1 MAFKYYLLLM
11 VCFFSGILMPMQA
24 GVNFKLAKAIN
35 NNVIGA
41 AFISFFIGTIVLA
54 GYALYTNQLK
64 FNIFSA
70 AKTQPY
76 WIWMGGVIGAFF
88 VAATTLIVPKVGST
102 MAFSLIIAGQLFISV
117 IIDHYG
123 LLGVPVT
130 PVTIKKIMGI
140 LLLGVAI
147 WLIKEN

>member
-1 MAFKYYLLLM
+1 MVLKYYLLLM
-11 VCFFSGILMPMQA
+11 VCFFAGVLMPMQA

-41 AFISFFIGTIVLA
+41 ALISFIIGTSILA
-54 GYALYTNQLK
+54 CYALFTNQLK
-64 FNIFSA
+64 FNVLTV

-76 WIWMGGVIGAFF
+76 WIWMGGVLGAFF
-88 VAATTLIVPKVGST
+88 VAATTLIVPKIGSSL
-102 MAFSLIIAGQLFISV
+102 AFSSIIAGQLFISV

-130 PVTIKKIMGI
+130 PVTIKKIIGI
-140 LLLGVAI
+140 VLLGVAI
-147 WLIKEN
+147 WLIKEK